1 MPVQPLRRSFTVDE
15 FHRMGEARVFGE
27 DDRVELVDG
36 EIAAMT
42 PIGSAHA
49 SVVNRLNRLFWQ
61 RVGEAAIIRVQDP
74 IRLGERSEPQ
84 PDLALVRPRPD
95 FYRAAHPA
103 ADAVLLLVEVA
114 ETSAEA
120 DRDAKVPLY
129 ARAGILEV
137 WLVDLAAERIEVYRA
152 PSPEGFR
159 DVRALARGEAL
170 APGAFPNAQFPV
182 DDILG

>member
-1 MPVQPLRRSFTVDE
+1 MPVQLLRRSFTVDE

-103 ADAVLLLVEVA
+103 ADDVLLLVEVA
-114 ETSAEA
+114 ETSADA
-120 DRDAKVPLY
+120 DREVKVPLY
-129 ARAGILEV
+129 ARADIREV
-137 WLVDLAAERIEVYRA
+137 WLVDLAAERIEVHRT
-152 PSPEGFR
+152 PSPEGYR
-159 DVRALARGEAL
+159 DVRTLGRGETL
-170 APGAFPNAQFPV
+170 APGAFPNAQLPV
-182 DDILG
+182 GDILG